1 LGLVIQT
8 VLGPIAPEDLGA
20 TSMHEH
26 LLCDATALSDD
37 ALLDDPDAAARGL
50 AGAGL
55 GAVVDPTV
63 PGFGGPDP
71 RLPQVA
77 RAAGVHVVAG
87 AGAYL
92 GRLLPDWLHAMSVDE
107 LTAYLVG
114 CLEDGLPGC
123 GFRAGVLGLIGTGH
137 PVAPVEERVLRAT
150 AAAAL
155 ETGAGVIA
163 RVDGRAGGATPGLDL
178 LLAEGVPGERIVLS
192 NVDGLHAD
200 RGRLRELLATGAA
213 LKWSFGY
220 ETPPRPGLWSATDAQ
235 RLDALAELAG
245 EGRHVLACGIW
256 TRGAQAG
263 FGYGHLMRTVVPAL
277 RERGVDPE
285 PMLRAEPRRILT
297 RAARTGSPRTSPPPG
312 PAGPPSAPTAR

>member
-1 LGLVIQT
+1 MIQT
-8 VLGPIAPEDLGA
+8 VLGPVAPEDLGA

-37 ALLDDPDAAARGL
+37 ALLDDPALAAREL
-50 AGAGL
+50 ACSGL

-71 RLPQVA
+71 RLPQIA
-77 RAAGVHVVAG
+77 SGAGVHVIAG

-92 GRLLPDWLHAMSVDE
+92 GRLLPDWLHAMTVDE

-114 CLEDGLPGC
+114 CLEDELPGC

-137 PVAPVEERVLRAT
+137 PVTPVEERVLRAT
-150 AAAAL
+150 AAAAV

-192 NVDGLHAD
+192 NIDGLHARRD
-200 RGRLRELLATGAA
+200 RLRELLATGAA

-220 ETPPRPGLWSATDAQ
+220 EAPPRPGLWSATDAQ
-235 RLDALAELAG
+235 RLDAVAELAG
-245 EGRHVLACGIW
+245 EGAHVLASGIW
-256 TRGAQAG
+256 TRGALDAR
-263 FGYGHLMRTVVPAL
+263 GYGHVMRAVVPAL

-285 PMLRAEPRRILT
+285 PMLVDTPRRVLT
-297 RAARTGSPRTSPPPG
+297 RGREARTGSPRTSHRPG
-312 PAGPPSAPTAR
+312 R